1 MFNEDEDWNDEQ
13 DAQVVNKTVLKTT
26 QKATSSTNVKV
37 NVLSGQ
43 WPAAAAARVHTTPV
57 MEDVLWLV
65 SLVEGN

>member
-1 MFNEDEDWNDEQ
+1 MTLSGCFSSSAVVFFTGAFVPYSPRGNMFNEDEDWNDEQ

-43 WPAAAAARVHTTPV
+43 
-57 MEDVLWLV
+57 
-65 SLVEGN
+65 